1 MEGYSQL
8 VDRFYEE
15 NEYLMAP
22 QQYEAAKKDFEYL
35 IRLLELAE
43 EYHKEGWL
51 GMGILVIVYTYES
64 STSFQ
69 KKIDHY
75 RLKVLP

>member
-43 EYHKEGWL
+43 EYHKEG
-51 GMGILVIVYTYES
+51 
-64 STSFQ
+64 
-69 KKIDHY
+69 
-75 RLKVLP
+75 